1 MSFNKS
7 VLLPVSPD
15 EAFALVTEPERIRRW
30 LAVSAYID
38 LRAGGNFRWTVAT
51 GNHAAGTV
59 REVDPGRRVVLGFG
73 WDEDAALP
81 PDASTVT
88 IVIEP
93 AEGGSTV
100 TLTHEGLNDEQ
111 SKQHAEGWEHY
122 LVRLQTYA
130 TTGDAGVDEYTRV
143 PRDLNP
149 VTATEAVLAAVQPVL
164 RVFGPAD
171 RPRPTPCEEFTAE
184 ELFDHL
190 IGTLVKLGGLAG
202 GTVVRRQGRHR
213 GELHL
218 PDGRPGDR
226 RVARRRPRRHRSR
239 SRRRGGARGVP
250 RRASFPSSSPCTDG
264 TSPRPA
270 DSTSTSPTSW
280 WPTCTPSPRVS
291 CPAAG
296 RTGTSGRRSTAPDG
310 ASALD
315 RLAAYAGR
323 TPLAR

>member
-38 LRAGGNFRWTVAT
+38 LRAGGDFRWTVAT

-73 WDEDAALP
+73 WDEDPALP
-81 PDASTVT
+81 PGASTVT
-88 IVIEP
+88 ILIEP

-143 PRDLNP
+143 PQDLNP

-171 RPRPTPCEEFTAE
+171 RPRPTPCAEFTAE

-202 GTVVRRQGRHR
+202 GTVVAAKEGTVENCISLTAGQAIDAWRAVDLDGTVPGPG
-213 GELHL
+213 GEEVPAAYLASILPVELALHGW
-218 PDGRPGDR
+218 DF
-226 RVARRRPRRHRSR
+226 AQ
-239 SRRRGGARGVP
+239 ARGLDLDIADELVAYLHTLAEGLVP
-250 RRASFPSSSPCTDG
+250 G
-264 TSPRPA
+264 
-270 DSTSTSPTSW
+270 
-280 WPTCTPSPRVS
+280 
-291 CPAAG
+291 G
-296 RTGTSGRRSTAPDG
+296 RENGNFGPEVQAPEG